1 MLSDGFCDREVFLDC
16 GDLDKV
22 KEVKLVK
29 YRQGRHSGS
38 GRGHHGFR
46 QRQFSLGWVGRWT
59 DYVHTTI
66 NIASS
71 YISLVPAGQIGD

>member
-1 MLSDGFCDREVFLDC
+1 M
-16 GDLDKV
+16 DKV

-59 DYVHTTI
+59 DYDTGCPRKNFLLGLGI
-66 NIASS
+66 
-71 YISLVPAGQIGD
+71 L